1 LRTRFGAY
9 PDLEK
14 AVALLVRE
22 DGRIFVPLVPTE
34 VIEGERLK
42 VVFTTEDGAV
52 SVNRMAVVD
61 STTPDRALSGG
72 ALGVALRLQTW
83 KGPAP
88 QALPDETGSSF
99 EEPPRNPLAGMD
111 TNMVALLVEC
121 TLTESTHEVG
131 RSYDDIPCLEIPL
144 PAADEP
150 DDSEPT
156 RKVATA
162 PRAGLPPLTIEWAS
176 GEREIVDDPMLPQP
190 AIRAEPSISVDPSI
204 GVEASI
210 SAEASIGEEPSI
222 GVEAPISAE
231 ASIGGEPEMLDES
244 ALTDEPSMS
253 DELPLQPARWRPT
266 LGQVLI
272 GGGLGLVAAAV
283 MVLAPAWTR
292 SLLRQPLPAL
302 AAGMNGSV
310 AALGAVEPLPPVL
323 VRPARVPPSIPSV
336 PPEEPA
342 GEATATAEEPAPAAA
357 APATCQVRLT
367 SRPAGAEIWSEGR
380 RIGSTPSKPLPVPC
394 GAELVL
400 KRPRYQPAST
410 RAPAQPGGDEALAV
424 NLVRP
429 TASLLV
435 TSTPEGAE
443 VRLRGRTVGRTP
455 ATVTISRYESM
466 TLEVR
471 APNLRSWK
479 KRLYVRSAEF
489 AVQADLVDGAG
500 R

>member
-1 LRTRFGAY
+1 LRTRFGVY

-34 VIEGERLK
+34 VTEGERLK

-83 KGPAP
+83 RGPAP
-88 QALPDETGSSF
+88 QPLPDEAGSSF
-99 EEPPRNPLAGMD
+99 DEPPRNPLAGMD

-176 GEREIVDDPMLPQP
+176 GEREVVDDPMLPRQS
-190 AIRAEPSISVDPSI
+190 IRAEPSISIDPSI
-204 GVEASI
+204 GE
-210 SAEASIGEEPSI
+210 EASIGQEPSI
-222 GVEAPISAE
+222 GVEAPISGE
-231 ASIGGEPEMLDES
+231 ASIGGEPELLDES

-253 DELPLQPARWRPT
+253 DELPLEPARWRPT

-283 MVLAPAWTR
+283 MVLAPGWTR
-292 SLLRQPLPAL
+292 SLLHQPVPAL
-302 AAGMNGSV
+302 AAGLNGSV

-323 VRPARVPPSIPSV
+323 VRPVRVPPSIPSV

-342 GEATATAEEPAPAAA
+342 GDATVTAEEPAPAAA
-357 APATCQVRLT
+357 APTTCEVRLT
-367 SRPAGAEIWSEGR
+367 SRPAHAEIWSEGR
-380 RIGSTPSKPLPVPC
+380 LIGSTPSKQLVVPC

-410 RAPAQPGGDEALAV
+410 RAPAQPGGDEELAV

-455 ATVTISRYESM
+455 ATITISRYESM